1 MKRRTKSILAMLLSI
16 VLLIQ
21 SVAVFSASAAEE
33 NIYDKMVSVANK
45 EVGYMETTYPDGTF
59 TSKYGEWYGIPNG
72 AWCAM
77 FCSWCANQAGISTEV
92 LPKFASCH
100 VGMQWFKDK
109 NLWKE
114 REEYTPE
121 PGDLI
126 FLNDCTHVG
135 IVEKYDDG
143 IVYTIEGNACDD
155 NQENYGVR
163 KRYYSALSSKITGYG
178 LPDKAVALKFNG
190 KATKK
195 ETAYMLPDTSSQTV
209 WEVWENDDL
218 EILCKDGAFY
228 LVMYPFLST
237 GKFVCAYVPEGA
249 VTATGE
255 IPDANDFYKSRK
267 AFIKEDVQL
276 YHNPSDSP
284 LMSSTGVDKKV
295 RAEVKQYADCQ
306 FLFEKDGYYF
316 VKTMEGVTGFTQS
329 KNVEILTESSLLLGD
344 VNFDGVVN
352 ESDNNIIVEYL
363 TRQNSAVC
371 KIVADVNL
379 DGLVN
384 VDDCNYLL
392 RTQNGKLVEDHV
404 GRPLSEVNNLL
415 GDINNDGFINQSD
428 CDFFVKALSRGYEI
442 DKKRSDLNFDTKVS
456 VNDANYL
463 LRYINGNVTDEHIG
477 KPAADYYT
485 VIGDVNGDSRVT
497 NADAE
502 LLTTVISNSS
512 SLTEKKKKASDVNSD
527 GAVDNADVIAINNFL
542 AGNVLDDKIGKEIC
556 IFDETENVVPTTV
569 QVTENEISPATSSPV
584 VQPVDKE
591 KTELLIADVNGDG
604 EITISDATFVQLYI
618 AEKINKFPAP
628 DKNKE
633 SKFLMGDVNGDGD
646 ITISDVTFIQL
657 YIAEKINR
665 FPAQDKINPTEAPTT
680 IPIETNPA
688 NVDVSSIR
696 LPESI
701 QVTIDESTT
710 VSYQVMPENAT
721 DKRVNWLSVDE
732 SIATVTNEGV
742 VTGKKV
748 GETKIFAVAS
758 NGIRASVLVTV
769 KEKYIPVES
778 VSVNNP
784 NPAPVNSGTGIQLSS
799 SVSPNNATDK
809 GLEWTSS
816 NPDIASVDS
825 NGYVTTKTAGTVTIT
840 ARSTS
845 SGKKSEAIIK
855 VNQVTS
861 YIPNGNYCFKL
872 KGTNMYLDH
881 QGGGTHGTNVLVWE
895 GDGNSNKNQK
905 IKLER
910 IDDNR
915 YKLWSAVSTN
925 LMIDVNRGNSY
936 SDPLKIGLNVD
947 IWENNDWEA
956 QEWLFTKTY
965 DGYYII
971 RLNMLQEGA
980 MEASGTN
987 NGDNIFYGTFNCEND
1002 RQKWELVNTSEYHIP
1017 ETKAWV
1023 CNTGDI
1029 GNVHVRSGPG
1039 SSYAS
1044 IGGFNEGQEVTII
1057 GDTGAEWLKVRGANR
1072 HNGETIEGY
1081 SHRDYYTTASAPTVR
1096 ERDAWIYNTSPI
1108 GNVNVRQGPDTG
1120 YNSIGGFNEGQK
1132 ITVIGELSG
1141 SWYNVRGTDRH
1152 SGNTIEGYTHSD
1164 YITFEYHEPTNRQL
1178 DSNTFMSI
1186 VSAIGKQTD
1195 WRYDESGIMC
1205 SVYCIS
1211 YVRAYLFNDYRQPTY
1226 YWNSNNGGAQWSS
1239 CGGNVYWGDVLG
1251 IARNAIDSGKP
1262 AIIHVNWSG
1271 YTHYVVAIG
1280 YNNNGTSL
1288 SDFTCI
1294 DPYYGNVVSLSK
1306 YSLFGDNQIIIY

>member
-1 MKRRTKSILAMLLSI
+1 MKRRIKSILAMLLSI

-21 SVAVFSASAAEE
+21 SVTVFSASAAEE
-33 NIYDKMVSVANK
+33 NIYDKMVSIANK
-45 EVGYMETTYPDGTF
+45 EVGYMETTYSDGTF

-237 GKFVCAYVPEGA
+237 GKFVCAYVSEGA
-249 VTATGE
+249 VEATGE
-255 IPDANDFYKSRK
+255 IPDANDFYRSRK
-267 AFIKEDVQL
+267 AFIKEDAQL

-306 FLFEKDGYYF
+306 FLFEKDGYFF
-316 VKTMEGVTGFTQS
+316 VKTADGVTGFTQP

-344 VNFDGVVN
+344 VNFDGVVD
-352 ESDNNIIVEYL
+352 ESDNTIIVEYL
-363 TRQNSAVC
+363 TKQNSAVC

-392 RTQNGKLVEDHV
+392 RTHNGKLVEDHV
-404 GRPLSEVNNLL
+404 GRPLSEVNNLF
-415 GDINNDGFINQSD
+415 GDINNDGVINQSD
-428 CDFFVKALSRGYEI
+428 CDFFAKALSRGYEI
-442 DKKRSDLNFDTKVS
+442 DKKRSDLNFDKKVN

-463 LRYINGNVTDEHIG
+463 LRYINGNVTDKHIG
-477 KPAADYYT
+477 KPAADFYT
-485 VIGDVNGDSRVT
+485 ILGDIDGNGQVT
-497 NADAE
+497 TADAE
-502 LLTTVISNSS
+502 ILTTAIANSS
-512 SLTEKKKKASDVNSD
+512 TMTDKKKKSADVNLD
-527 GAVDNADVIAINNFL
+527 GTIDSQDVDAINSFL
-542 AGNVLDDKIGKEIC
+542 NGSALNEYIGKETC
-556 IFDETENVVPTTV
+556 IFDEISNVVPTTASE
-569 QVTENEISPATSSPV
+569 TENKTEAQITEPTTISMTQPTDQPNEEISELMLGD
-584 VQPVDKE
+584 VDGNGKI
-591 KTELLIADVNGDG
+591 TIAD
-604 EITISDATFVQLYI
+604 ATLIQKYV
-618 AEKINKFPAP
+618 AELI
-628 DKNKE
+628 D
-633 SKFLMGDVNGDGD
+633 
-646 ITISDVTFIQL
+646 
-657 YIAEKINR
+657 R
-665 FPAQDKINPTEAPTT
+665 FPAQDKVLPTSPAETTQPVTIVDPTEPPTT
-680 IPIETNPA
+680 IPIVTEPPKVE
-688 NVDVSSIR
+688 VDSIR

-701 QVTIDESTT
+701 QIT
-710 VSYQVMPENAT
+710 VDDNAAVNYQLLPENAT
-721 DKRVNWLSVDE
+721 EKHLSWLSSDE
-732 SIATVTNEGV
+732 SIATVTNDGV

-748 GETKIFAVAS
+748 GETKIFAVAT

-784 NPAPVNSGTGIQLSS
+784 NPAPVNSGTGIQLSA

-816 NPDIASVDS
+816 NPDVASVDG

-881 QGGGTHGTNVLVWE
+881 QGGGTHGTNVHLWS
-895 GDGNSNKNQK
+895 GDGDSNANQK

-915 YKLWSAVSTN
+915 YKLWSATASN
-925 LMIDVNRGNSY
+925 LMLDVNRGNSY

-987 NGDNIFYGTFNCEND
+987 NGDNIFYGTYNCDND
-1002 RQKWELVNTSEYHIP
+1002 RQKWELVNTSIL
-1017 ETKAWV
+1017 ETKMWV

-1039 SSYAS
+1039 SNYAS
-1044 IGGFNEGQEVTII
+1044 IGGFNEGQEVTVI
-1057 GDTGAEWLKVRGANR
+1057 GDTNAEWLKVRGANR
-1072 HNGETIEGY
+1072 HNGETIEEY
-1081 SHRDYYTTASAPTVR
+1081 SHRDYYTPNPPSTPHTDGPTKQDGVNW
-1096 ERDAWIYNTSPI
+1096 ANNHI
-1108 GNVNVRQGPDTG
+1108 GQSVDTDG
-1120 YNSIGGFNEGQK
+1120 MY
-1132 ITVIGELSG
+1132 
-1141 SWYNVRGTDRH
+1141 
-1152 SGNTIEGYTHSD
+1152 
-1164 YITFEYHEPTNRQL
+1164 
-1178 DSNTFMSI
+1178 
-1186 VSAIGKQTD
+1186 
-1195 WRYDESGIMC
+1195 
-1205 SVYCIS
+1205 
-1211 YVRAYLFNDYRQPTY
+1211 
-1226 YWNSNNGGAQWSS
+1226 GAQ
-1239 CGGNVYWGDVLG
+1239 CKDFV
-1251 IARNAIDSGKP
+1251 NA
-1262 AIIHVNWSG
+1262 
-1271 YTHYVVAIG
+1271 YTQE
-1280 YNNNGTSL
+1280 
-1288 SDFTCI
+1288 
-1294 DPYYGNVVSLSK
+1294 
-1306 YSLFGDNQIIIY
+1306 LFGVTFPGNANALIWDSLPAGWTRIQNYAEFVPEPGDIAIWDGWGSNPYGHTEMHMESPDKGYRRLRDDLEVYHNIPVNDKRVLRICRKKGMQCF